1 MPAALEWFA
10 EINPITVWVNAL
22 RGLFVG
28 APLDGE
34 VWQGL
39 LWIAGIVVVFGPLA
53 VAKYRRIATA

>member
-1 MPAALEWFA
+1 M
-10 EINPITVWVNAL
+10 NAL

-39 LWIAGIVVVFGPLA
+39 LWIAGIVAVFAPLA
-53 VAKYRRIATA
+53 VARYRRIATA